1 MDEKVCISPGY
12 IGCRDAPPRRSSCG
26 VSTISSCTI
35 VELEQFTQVSM
46 LIIVVLIIVF
56 VYRTQPCGNSENRH
70 QTAGYNLLWM
80 LSGINTEMSLEDGSR
95 VASTVSS
102 GHEDAPSDWKTKVF
116 IELSRN
122 CGRPS
127 GHPLRCRRSFL
138 KTALTAY

>member
-1 MDEKVCISPGY
+1 MLLALQTPILDADVIHDIC
-12 IGCRDAPPRRSSCG
+12 CDVLVRDAPPRRSSCG

-35 VELEQFTQVSM
+35 VELVQFTQVSM

-102 GHEDAPSDWKTKVF
+102 GHEDAPSD
-116 IELSRN
+116 
-122 CGRPS
+122 
-127 GHPLRCRRSFL
+127 
-138 KTALTAY
+138 